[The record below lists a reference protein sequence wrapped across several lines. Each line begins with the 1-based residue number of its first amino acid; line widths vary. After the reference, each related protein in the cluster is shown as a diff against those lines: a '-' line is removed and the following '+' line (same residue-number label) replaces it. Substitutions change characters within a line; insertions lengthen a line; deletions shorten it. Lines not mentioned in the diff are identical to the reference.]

1 MNSGVELDDLV
12 QEGWVGLLTGIK
24 RYDSNRNI
32 SLGAFVHKYIFGRIF
47 RSLLGTKNLLHNKKI
62 ILLELSDNIIDKNN
76 DFATAQID
84 FWDYVENSMDETSV
98 QVIKMHYQNYKK
110 SEILRVCKISNE
122 QYASILN
129 EFDTYFD

>member
-110 SEILRVCKISNE
+110 SEILRLCKISNE
-122 QYASILN
+122 QYISILN